1 MSKKIKKIAKVAAK
15 VVTVGASGSDGWGSK
30 AVGALSGGLV
40 GDSSVYGETGGL
52 KGILG
57 GAAAPVVDTGA
68 AAATDNLAKTQMQIA
83 TQQAQQ
89 ASAEAMEQS
98 RASAQAIELANSREN
113 ARAAAE
119 ANKPVDT
126 EEADVQL
133 GGKVDSTTARRKKFN
148 TASVGAGQGGPAI
161 RI

>member
-57 GAAAPVVDTGA
+57 GAAPVVDTGA

-89 ASAEAMEQS
+89 ASAEAMEQA
-98 RASAQAIELANSREN
+98 RASANAIQLANDRS
-113 ARAAAE
+113 AAQAAADQL
-119 ANKPVDT
+119 KPVDQA
-126 EEADVQL
+126 EADVQL
-133 GGKVDSTTARRKKFN
+133 GGKSDSATARRKKFN

>member
-57 GAAAPVVDTGA
+57 GAAPVVDNGA

-89 ASAEAMEQS
+89 ASAEAVEQA
-98 RASAQAIELANSREN
+98 RASANAIQLANDRS
-113 ARAAAE
+113 AAQAAADQL
-119 ANKPVDT
+119 KPVDQA
-126 EEADVQL
+126 EADVQL
-133 GGKVDSTTARRKKFN
+133 GGKADSATARRKKFN